1 MSLSWTPVTERVYIT
16 AVEPHRV
23 NVGLVIGE
31 AAALLVD
38 TGNSPDQGTA
48 LLTAARELAGVPVT
62 HVALT
67 HDHFDHTDGLAG
79 MGTVVSIGHENLTR
93 VSASEAFS
101 MARAIDLGDQ
111 RVEFL
116 HFGKAHS
123 ASDVMVFVP
132 GENVIFMGDLLE
144 EGAPPQ
150 IDEAGNLANWPMVLD
165 GVLGA
170 SNDQT
175 RFIPGHGAVVDRDF
189 AFIQRAELALVYA
202 QAESLIRQGVSLPE
216 AASAADW
223 PWTGDGMGEL
233 LAKAYAEHAAKALVP
248 RTQLPIVSL

>member
-1 MSLSWTPVTERVYIT
+1 MSLNWAPVTERVYVT

-23 NVGLVIGE
+23 NVGLVVGE
-31 AAALLVD
+31 ATALLVD
-38 TGNSPDQGTA
+38 TGNSPEQGA
-48 LLTAARELAGVPVT
+48 GLLASAHEIAGVPVT

-79 MGTVVSIGHENLTR
+79 MGTVVSIGHENLAR
-93 VSASEAFS
+93 ALPSEPFS
-101 MARAIDLGDQ
+101 MARALDLGGQ

-123 ASDVMVFVP
+123 ASDIMVFVP
-132 GENVIFMGDLLE
+132 GENVVFMGDLLE
-144 EGAPPQ
+144 EGAIPQ
-150 IDEAGNLANWPMVLD
+150 IDEAGCLANWPMVLD

-175 RFIPGHGAVVDRDF
+175 RFVPGHGAVVDRDF

-202 QAESLIRQGVSLPE
+202 QAESLIRQGISLPD
-216 AASAADW
+216 AAAAAGW
-223 PWTGDGMGEL
+223 PWAGEGLEDL
-233 LAKAYAEHAAKALVP
+233 LAKAYAEHAAKAVVP
-248 RTQLPIVSL
+248 RTQLPIVNL